1 MTTIEDSG
9 SDPAEMLLRE
19 RRRRR
24 GGRQVGGEVGDSLR
38 HYLREIG
45 RVDLLD
51 AHQERLIA
59 GLIDRGREARAQL
72 ETSRD
77 TVTVRERRQ
86 LERTVTIGEEATA
99 ELIEANLRLVV
110 SIAKRYAN
118 RGLSLLDLVQEGNLG
133 LMRAVVKFDHER
145 GFKFST
151 YATWWIRQAITRAL
165 ADQSRTI
172 RIPVHVVD
180 ELHRMVRVER
190 DLHQRLG
197 RLPSAA
203 EVAPLIASTPERV
216 EELRL
221 FDRSTLSLESPVGD
235 DDASFGDFLADPEAV
250 DPDEIATRHLLHEAV
265 EEVLAELPERERE
278 LMRRRFGLD
287 RDGSVTLDELGRD
300 LGITRER
307 VRQIEARTLARLR
320 RNGLGERLRGYVDG
334 I

>member
-1 MTTIEDSG
+1 M
-9 SDPAEMLLRE
+9 
-19 RRRRR
+19 RR
-24 GGRQVGGEVGDSLR
+24 
-38 HYLREIG
+38 YLREIG
-45 RVDLLD
+45 RVELLD
-51 AHQERLIA
+51 PTEERQIA
-59 GLIDRGREARAQL
+59 SLIDRGRIARETLDSARASGA
-72 ETSRD
+72 EMAIRD
-77 TVTVRERRQ
+77 RRR
-86 LERTVTIGEEATA
+86 LERMVSVGEDATA

-118 RGLSLLDLVQEGNLG
+118 RGLSMLDLVQEGNLG

-197 RLPSAA
+197 RLPTAA
-203 EVAPLIASTPERV
+203 EVAKLTASTPQRV

-221 FDRSTLSLESPVGD
+221 YDRSTLSLESPVGD
-235 DDASFGDFLADPEAV
+235 DDASFGDFLADPDAV
-250 DPDEIATRHLLHEAV
+250 DPDEVASRSLLHDAV
-265 EEVLAELPERERE
+265 EEVLAELPDRERE

-287 RDGSVTLDELGRD
+287 RDVSVTLDELGRD

-334 I
+334 V